1 MDRLRKSDINFQFTK
16 GEFKDI
22 MEKPIDE
29 YQCWLQLKKSEQIID
44 TLASDYKSVV
54 MTKYRMAYQKWID
67 TWKISVL
74 GEPVGFINFV
84 WLVFSRCP
92 CNNCCR
98 NKF

>member
-44 TLASDYKSVV
+44 TLASDCKSVV
-54 MTKYRMAYQKWID
+54 MTKYRLAYQK
-67 TWKISVL
+67 
-74 GEPVGFINFV
+74 
-84 WLVFSRCP
+84 
-92 CNNCCR
+92 
-98 NKF
+98 